1 MLVMG
6 RIRYAAIV
14 PFPDNRSEPAK
25 TERPKYP
32 ENRCRT
38 TVAERMGGNASG
50 TALYRESGRLFRPRP
65 GLLKRTCINGGQARF
80 LGVPATRSN
89 ARRFQII
96 ANYSMSSVVRPSG

>member
-6 RIRYAAIV
+6 RIRHAAIV

-38 TVAERMGGNASG
+38 TIAERMGGNASG
-50 TALYRESGRLFRPRP
+50 TPLYRGSGRLFRPR
-65 GLLKRTCINGGQARF
+65 
-80 LGVPATRSN
+80 VPTR
-89 ARRFQII
+89 AERGR
-96 ANYSMSSVVRPSG
+96 YC